1 MSEIRK
7 VYSETEKLIACQIY
21 IDYVMQGA
29 EGLGGMGA
37 MMFSD
42 DKRIELHNELLKV
55 FGLTEQDKDLLTPIT
70 DNLCMFRPDAKEL
83 LKRQIERILREEKDN
98 VRDN

>member
-1 MSEIRK
+1 
-7 VYSETEKLIACQIY
+7 
-21 IDYVMQGA
+21 MQGA
-29 EGLGGMGA
+29 ESLGAMGA

-70 DNLCMFRPDAKEL
+70 DNLCMIRPNAKE
-83 LKRQIERILREEKDN
+83 LKRQIERILKEE
-98 VRDN
+98 VSE

>member
-1 MSEIRK
+1 MSEIEK
-7 VYSETEKLIACQIY
+7 MYSETEKLIACQIY

-29 EGLGGMGA
+29 EGLGAMGA

-70 DNLCMFRPDAKEL
+70 DNLCIFRPDAKE
-83 LKRQIERILREEKDN
+83 LKRQIERILKEEKDN
-98 VRDN
+98 VGNN